1 VITFDPSRCHPPS
14 NAPHELC
21 GVVLVPGVNDLSA
34 EQFNALAD
42 CPLAQTYRDW
52 GALEVA
58 APPVTVEVAGLQEP
72 VSTPPATVE
81 ISGLQEPV
89 ATPSA
94 AKTPRKARPAKGA

>member
-21 GVVLVPGVNDLSA
+21 GVVLVPGANDLTA
-34 EQFNALAD
+34 EQFNALVD
-42 CPLAQTYRDW
+42 CPLAWIYRDW

-72 VSTPPATVE
+72 VSTPSATVE
-81 ISGLQEPV
+81 VAGLQEPV
-89 ATPSA
+89 ATPPP
-94 AKTPRKARPAKGA
+94 AKTPRRARPAQRA